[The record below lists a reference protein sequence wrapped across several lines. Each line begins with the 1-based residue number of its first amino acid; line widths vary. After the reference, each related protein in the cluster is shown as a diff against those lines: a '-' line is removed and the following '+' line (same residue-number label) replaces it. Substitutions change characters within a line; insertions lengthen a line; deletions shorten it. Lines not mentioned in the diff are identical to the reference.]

1 MHSGLNKMLVIQSK
15 IREYIKNSGDYNV
28 ASDVMEELSKKV
40 EELLNDAITR
50 TKGNGRKTIKGRDI

>member
-1 MHSGLNKMLVIQSK
+1 MLVIQSK